1 MKVTYPT
8 PPERVS
14 EFVQGILVLENYQ
27 STNFFELPLFA
38 NGTPTL
44 LFQTKKG
51 QLSAGSNY
59 LTLFGQTVSP
69 DKLFIN
75 DKFTLIAYFLKPYSL
90 PPLFAM
96 AANELTD
103 NPIDFNLLSMGSGLQ
118 DRLLNAITINE
129 MLSLID
135 NFLSGLIAKVKVN
148 QSVIKYAV
156 DKIVYNTDKNILVH
170 TQNEL
175 CLTERT
181 FQRMFEKNI
190 GVSPNQFRRITQFSK
205 SFQQLNNRSFK
216 KLSDISLDNGYADQ
230 NHYIRSFK
238 EFTNITPTNY
248 LNSITTGS

>member
-1 MKVTYPT
+1 MKVIYPT

-27 STNFFELPLFA
+27 STNLFELPLFA

-51 QLSAGSNY
+51 QLSTGSNY

-69 DKLFIN
+69 DKLFIK
-75 DKFTLIAYFLKPYSL
+75 DEFTLIAYFLKPYSL
-90 PPLFAM
+90 PSLFAT
-96 AANELTD
+96 AADELTD
-103 NPIDFNLLSMGSGLQ
+103 NPIDFNLLSMNFGLQ
-118 DRLLNAITINE
+118 DRLLNAGTINE

-135 NFLSGLIAKVKVN
+135 DFLFGLIAKVKVD

-156 DKIVYNTDKNILVH
+156 DKIVYNTDKDILVRI
-170 TQNEL
+170 QNEL

-181 FQRMFEKNI
+181 FQRMFERNI
-190 GVSPNQFRRITQFSK
+190 GVSPNQFRRITQFNK

-238 EFTNITPTNY
+238 EFTNITPTSY

>member
-8 PPERVS
+8 PPKIVS
-14 EFVQGILVLENYQ
+14 DFVQGILVLEINQ
-27 STNFFELPLFA
+27 SANLFELPLFA

-51 QLSAGSNY
+51 QLSSGSNY
-59 LTLFGQTVSP
+59 LTLFGQTVCP
-69 DKLFIN
+69 DKLSVEGE
-75 DKFTLIAYFLKPYSL
+75 FTLIAYFLKPYSL
-90 PPLFAM
+90 PSLFAT

-103 NPIDFNLLSMGSGLQ
+103 NPIDFNLLSLNSSLQ
-118 DRLLNAITINE
+118 DRLLNARTINE

-135 NFLSGLIAKVKVN
+135 DFLSGLIAKVRVD
-148 QSVIKYAV
+148 QSVIKYAA
-156 DKIVYNTDKNILVH
+156 DKIGYNTDKNILVH
-170 TQNEL
+170 IQNEL

-181 FQRMFEKNI
+181 FQRMFERNI
-190 GVSPNQFRRITQFSK
+190 GVSPNQFRRISQFSK
-205 SFQQLNNRSFK
+205 SFQQLNNQNFK

-248 LNSITTGS
+248 LNSIPTGS